1 MTPPRR
7 KMNEGKT
14 MQVTETQAD
23 GLKRAFRVVLPAAD
37 LDAKANGRLTELKG
51 QVRLNGFRPGKV
63 PVAHLKRVYGK
74 SVMAEVI
81 EQAVTEANGKIV
93 EEHGFRLALQ
103 PRVELPKDEAE
114 VTSVIEGKADLAYTV
129 ELEILPVIELGNFK
143 DISIEKL
150 VAIVSDAEVDE
161 TLNRLADSNRP
172 YSEKQG
178 AAENGDRVTTNFVGT
193 IDGEAFEGGSGEGIQ
208 VVIGSNS
215 FIPGFEEQLLGI
227 SAGET
232 RTVNVSFP
240 EAYAA
245 RELAGKAAAFEV
257 TATLVEAPG
266 ELVLDDE
273 FAKSLGQESLDKLKE
288 QVRARITQEH
298 AGASRQKVKRAL
310 LDALDA
316 LHKFDVPP
324 TLVSQEF
331 DGVWQQVQQDLT
343 AQNRTFE
350 DEGTTEDAARVDYTR
365 IAERRVRLGLVL
377 AEIGE
382 RNNIQVSDDEVT
394 RAVVERARQFPGQEQ
409 QVWDYY
415 RRNPQAMASV
425 RAPLYEEKVVDF
437 LLELANVTEKPVSR
451 EELYKE
457 EDEKA
462 A

>member
-1 MTPPRR
+1 
-7 KMNEGKT
+7 

-114 VTSVIEGKADLAYTV
+114 VTDVIEGKADLAYTV

-150 VAIVSDAEVDE
+150 VANVSDAEVDE
-161 TLNRLADSNRP
+161 TLSRLADSNRP

-178 AAENGDRVTTNFVGT
+178 PAEKGDRVTTNFVGT
-193 IDGEAFEGGSGEGIQ
+193 IDGVAFEGGSGEGIQ

-245 RELAGKAAAFEV
+245 RELAGKAASFEV
-257 TATLVEAPG
+257 TATLVEVPG

-273 FAKSLGQESLDKLKE
+273 FAKTLGQESLDKLKE

-298 AGASRQKVKRAL
+298 AGASRQRVKRAL

-343 AQNRTFE
+343 AQGRTFE
-350 DEGTTEDAARVDYTR
+350 DEGTNEEAARGDYMR

>member
-1 MTPPRR
+1 
-7 KMNEGKT
+7 

-114 VTSVIEGKADLAYTV
+114 VTSVIEGKTDLAYTV

-150 VAIVSDAEVDE
+150 VANVSDAEVDE

-193 IDGEAFEGGSGEGIQ
+193 IDGVAFEGGSGEGIQ

-245 RELAGKAAAFEV
+245 RELAGKAASFEV
-257 TATLVEAPG
+257 TATLVETPG

-288 QVRARITQEH
+288 QVRARISQEH

-343 AQNRTFE
+343 AQGRTFE
-350 DEGTTEDAARVDYTR
+350 DEGTNEEAARGDYMR

>member
-1 MTPPRR
+1 
-7 KMNEGKT
+7 

-81 EQAVTEANGKIV
+81 EQAVSEANGKIV

-103 PRVELPKDEAE
+103 PRVELPKDEDE
-114 VTSVIEGKADLAYTV
+114 VTRVISGDADLSYTV

-150 VAIVSDAEVDE
+150 VTDVSEAEVDE
-161 TLNRLADSNRP
+161 TLSRLADSNRA

-178 AAENGDRVTTNFVGT
+178 AAENGDRVTTNFVGS
-193 IDGEAFEGGSGEGIQ
+193 IDGVPFDGGAGEGIQ

-215 FIPGFEEQLLGI
+215 FIPGFEEQLVGM
-227 SAGET
+227 SAGEA

-245 RELAGKAAAFEV
+245 RELAGKAASFEV

-288 QVRARITQEH
+288 QIRARITQEH

-310 LDALDA
+310 LDALDS

-343 AQNRTFE
+343 AQTRTFE
-350 DEGTTEDAARVDYTR
+350 DEGTSEEAARGDYMR

-415 RRNPQAMASV
+415 RRNPQAMASI

-437 LLELANVTEKPVSR
+437 LLELANVTEKTVSR

>member
-1 MTPPRR
+1 
-7 KMNEGKT
+7 

-114 VTSVIEGKADLAYTV
+114 VTSVIEGKTDLAYTV

-150 VAIVSDAEVDE
+150 VANVSDAEVDE

-193 IDGEAFEGGSGEGIQ
+193 IDGVAFEGGSGEGIQ

-257 TATLVEAPG
+257 TATLVETPG

-316 LHKFDVPP
+316 QHKFDVPP

-343 AQNRTFE
+343 AQGRTFE
-350 DEGTTEDAARVDYTR
+350 DEGTTEDAARGDYMR

>member
-1 MTPPRR
+1 M
-7 KMNEGKT
+7 
-14 MQVTETQAD
+14 
-23 GLKRAFRVVLPAAD
+23 
-37 LDAKANGRLTELKG
+37 TELKG

-114 VTSVIEGKADLAYTV
+114 VTDVIEGKADLAYTV

-227 SAGET
+227 AAGET

-343 AQNRTFE
+343 AQGRT
-350 DEGTTEDAARVDYTR
+350 
-365 IAERRVRLGLVL
+365 
-377 AEIGE
+377 
-382 RNNIQVSDDEVT
+382 
-394 RAVVERARQFPGQEQ
+394 
-409 QVWDYY
+409 
-415 RRNPQAMASV
+415 
-425 RAPLYEEKVVDF
+425 
-437 LLELANVTEKPVSR
+437 
-451 EELYKE
+451 
-457 EDEKA
+457 
-462 A
+462 